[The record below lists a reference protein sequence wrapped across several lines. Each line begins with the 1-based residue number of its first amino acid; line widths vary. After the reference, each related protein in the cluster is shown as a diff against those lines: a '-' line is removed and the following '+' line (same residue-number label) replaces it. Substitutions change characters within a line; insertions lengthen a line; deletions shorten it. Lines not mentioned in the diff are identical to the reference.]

1 MREMY
6 TQELTQLGNHMARM
20 AHQVARAIN
29 RASRALEEGD
39 VALAEQTI
47 DADERIDAL
56 AYTVDET
63 CTDLLALQAPVA
75 GDLRLIVTG
84 LRMAQTLERMG
95 DLARNIAAVARNS
108 SSTNNLPDE
117 IADVLRRMGERARAT
132 GQAVSTLMDGP
143 DSELATKI
151 QNDDDLM
158 DDLHVELH
166 RLLLNPDMN
175 LEPAQL
181 INLTLVG
188 RYYERFGDQATN
200 VGRNIVYLIEGEM
213 YRRAQAEN
221 L

>member
-20 AHQVARAIN
+20 AHQVARAMN

-39 VALAEQTI
+39 VALAEQAI

-63 CTDLLALQAPVA
+63 CTDLLVLQAPVA

-95 DLARNIAAVARNS
+95 DLARNIASVARNY
-108 SSTNNLPDE
+108 SSTNLLPDE
-117 IADVLRRMGERARAT
+117 VADVVRRMGERGRAV
-132 GQAVSTLMDGP
+132 GQAVSTLMEEP
-143 DSELATKI
+143 STELATQI

-166 RLLLNPDMN
+166 RMLLNPEIE
-175 LEPAQL
+175 LERNQL

-200 VGRNIVYLIEGEM
+200 VGRNIVYLIEGEI
-213 YRRAQAEN
+213 YRN
-221 L
+221 GKYTN

>member
-20 AHQVARAIN
+20 AQQVSRAMD

-56 AYTVDET
+56 ARTVEET

-75 GDLRLIVTG
+75 RDLRLIVTG
-84 LRMAQTLERMG
+84 LRMAGHMERMG
-95 DLARNIAAVARNS
+95 DLARNIAVVARNYS
-108 SSTNNLPDE
+108 SIDQLPQQISDT
-117 IADVLRRMGERARAT
+117 LLRMGERGRAT
-132 GQAVSTLMDGP
+132 GQAI
-143 DSELATKI
+143 SELLQDPNTDLATKI
-151 QNDDDLM
+151 QSDDDLM

-166 RLLLNPDMN
+166 RMLLNPDMN
-175 LEPAQL
+175 LEPSQL

-200 VGRNIVYLIEGEM
+200 VGRNVVYLIEGEL
-213 YRRAQAEN
+213 YREN
-221 L
+221 A

>member
-132 GQAVSTLMDGP
+132 GQAV
-143 DSELATKI
+143 
-151 QNDDDLM
+151 
-158 DDLHVELH
+158 
-166 RLLLNPDMN
+166 
-175 LEPAQL
+175 
-181 INLTLVG
+181 
-188 RYYERFGDQATN
+188 
-200 VGRNIVYLIEGEM
+200 
-213 YRRAQAEN
+213 
-221 L
+221 